1 MGFCGVQVSGRW
13 IYAQAVPDTSLGHL
27 LPGAY
32 GHRIP
37 QQPAQPNAVKPHRR
51 LCPFSRSFTSLTSS
65 TSFTSF
71 TSFSESC
78 HGLKRAHG
86 RKTRI
91 PLQFDRSRASIDAE
105 GAGLIAP
112 VEEVCSGA
120 HRVVGVLGGVVV
132 GKQALRLVVQR
143 PRPSGAALR
152 ILAQPGQRPL
162 QEPRHFRPHPV
173 PINSCSVGLVSRS
186 ACADCS

>member
-1 MGFCGVQVSGRW
+1 MVEAIVQAVEAAQSQMGFCGVQVSGRW
-13 IYAQAVPDTSLGHL
+13 IYAQAVPDTRLGHW
-27 LPGAY
+27 LPAAD

-37 QQPAQPNAVKPHRR
+37 QEPAQPNAAKPPRR
-51 LCPFSRSFTSLTSS
+51 LCPFSRSFASLTSS

-71 TSFSESC
+71 SQSC

-120 HRVVGVLGGVVV
+120 HRVVGRSEERRV
-132 GKQALRLVVQR
+132 GKECR
-143 PRPSGAALR
+143 
-152 ILAQPGQRPL
+152 
-162 QEPRHFRPHPV
+162 
-173 PINSCSVGLVSRS
+173 SRWS
-186 ACADCS
+186 PYH